1 LSSASTPFTFE
12 DLESQEADGPV
23 CRTEFITLFPV
34 EDGEPFEEATR
45 EDAAQEQAEQ
55 GKSVSEEATEE
66 EAEEE
71 LPQPSLLEPPED
83 PARKA
88 FEDAYAQGEKAGYE
102 MGMRRVESIAKRLE
116 NQINEVVSF
125 KQKLADTYE
134 KLSTE
139 IALIFAETLVLRVCS
154 DHRDT
159 LMSMIRKAL
168 EACEDKS
175 EIVIRVRSEDVKHV
189 EGLES
194 SHLKIIPDDTLKEP
208 GFVIE
213 TNMGEIDGRIRTQF
227 EELKG
232 ALAGSARAAA
242 RAPLERDQGAQ

>member
-1 LSSASTPFTFE
+1 M
-12 DLESQEADGPV
+12 

-34 EDGEPFEEATR
+34 EDGEPSEEATAEEAAR
-45 EDAAQEQAEQ
+45 GDAAQEQMEQ
-55 GKSVSEEATEE
+55 EEAASEEATEE
-66 EAEEE
+66 P
-71 LPQPSLLEPPED
+71 PQPSLPEPPED

-125 KQKLADTYE
+125 KQKLADRYE

-175 EIVIRVRSEDVKHV
+175 EIVIRVRSEDVKYV

-213 TNMGEIDGRIRTQF
+213 TNMGEIDGRIKTQI

-232 ALAGSARAAA
+232 ALTGYHAG
-242 RAPLERDQGAQ
+242 

>member
-1 LSSASTPFTFE
+1 MKDLSSASTPFTFE
-12 DLESQEADGPV
+12 DLESQGTDGPV

-34 EDGEPFEEATR
+34 EDGEPSEEATAEEAAR
-45 EDAAQEQAEQ
+45 GDAAQEQMEQ
-55 GKSVSEEATEE
+55 EEAASEEATEE
-66 EAEEE
+66 P
-71 LPQPSLLEPPED
+71 PQPSLPEPPED

-116 NQINEVVSF
+116 NQINEVISF
-125 KQKLADTYE
+125 KQKLTHRYE
-134 KLSTE
+134 ELSTE

-159 LMSMIRKAL
+159 LMKMIRKAL
-168 EACEDKS
+168 EACEDKN
-175 EIVIRVRSEDVKHV
+175 EIVIRVRSEDVKYV

-232 ALAGSARAAA
+232 AFTGHHAG
-242 RAPLERDQGAQ
+242 

>member
-12 DLESQEADGPV
+12 DLESQGTDGPV

-34 EDGEPFEEATR
+34 EDGEPSEEATAEEAAR
-45 EDAAQEQAEQ
+45 GDAAQEQMEQ
-55 GKSVSEEATEE
+55 EEAASEEATEE
-66 EAEEE
+66 P
-71 LPQPSLLEPPED
+71 PQPSLPEPPED

-116 NQINEVVSF
+116 NQINEVISF
-125 KQKLADTYE
+125 KQKLTHRYE
-134 KLSTE
+134 ELSTE

-159 LMSMIRKAL
+159 LMKMIRKAL
-168 EACEDKS
+168 EACEDKN
-175 EIVIRVRSEDVKHV
+175 EIVIRVRSEDVKYV

-232 ALAGSARAAA
+232 AFTGHHAG
-242 RAPLERDQGAQ
+242 

>member
-1 LSSASTPFTFE
+1 MSSASTPFTFE
-12 DLESQEADGPV
+12 DLESQGTDGPV

-34 EDGEPFEEATR
+34 EDGEPSEEATAEEAAR
-45 EDAAQEQAEQ
+45 GDAAQEQMEQ
-55 GKSVSEEATEE
+55 EEAASEEATEE
-66 EAEEE
+66 P
-71 LPQPSLLEPPED
+71 PQPSLPEPPED

-116 NQINEVVSF
+116 NQINEVISF
-125 KQKLADTYE
+125 KQKLTHRYE
-134 KLSTE
+134 ELSTE

-159 LMSMIRKAL
+159 LMKMIRKAL
-168 EACEDKS
+168 EACEDKN
-175 EIVIRVRSEDVKHV
+175 EIVIRVRSEDVKYV

-232 ALAGSARAAA
+232 AFTGHHAG
-242 RAPLERDQGAQ
+242 

>member
-1 LSSASTPFTFE
+1 MSSASTPFTFE
-12 DLESQEADGPV
+12 DLESQEAEGQAY
-23 CRTEFITLFPV
+23 RTEFITLFPV
-34 EDGEPFEEATR
+34 DDGEPYAERAAEEGTQDEATPEEPPPEEA
-45 EDAAQEQAEQ
+45 AL
-55 GKSVSEEATEE
+55 GEETPE
-66 EAEEE
+66 
-71 LPQPSLLEPPED
+71 PGPPEPPED

-88 FEDAYAQGEKAGYE
+88 FEDAYTQGEKAGYE

-116 NQINEVVSF
+116 NQISEVLSF
-125 KQKLADTYE
+125 RQKLTDRYE

-175 EIVIRVRSEDVKHV
+175 ELVIRVRPEDVKYV

-194 SHLKIIPDDTLKEP
+194 SHLKIIPDDTLKDP

-213 TNMGEIDGRIRTQF
+213 TTMGEIDGRIRTQI

-232 ALAGSARAAA
+232 ALTGYHAG
-242 RAPLERDQGAQ
+242 

>member
-1 LSSASTPFTFE
+1 MKDLSSASTPFTFE
-12 DLESQEADGPV
+12 NLESQEADGPV

-34 EDGEPFEEATR
+34 EDGEPSEEATAE
-45 EDAAQEQAEQ
+45 EDAAQVEQ
-55 GKSVSEEATEE
+55 GEAASEEATEE
-66 EAEEE
+66 P
-71 LPQPSLLEPPED
+71 PQPSLPEPPED
-83 PARKA
+83 PSRKA
-88 FEDAYAQGEKAGYE
+88 FEDAYVQGEKAGYE

-116 NQINEVVSF
+116 NQINEVISF
-125 KQKLADTYE
+125 KQKLTDRCE

-154 DHRDT
+154 DHKDT
-159 LMSMIRKAL
+159 LGSMIRKAL

-175 EIVIRVRSEDVKHV
+175 EILIRVRSEDVKYV

-227 EELKG
+227 DELKG
-232 ALAGSARAAA
+232 ALAGHHA
-242 RAPLERDQGAQ
+242 G

>member
-1 LSSASTPFTFE
+1 MKNLSSASTPFTFE
-12 DLESQEADGPV
+12 DLESQEAEGQAY
-23 CRTEFITLFPV
+23 RTEFITLFPV
-34 EDGEPFEEATR
+34 DDGEPYEEKA
-45 EDAAQEQAEQ
+45 
-55 GKSVSEEATEE
+55 
-66 EAEEE
+66 AEEGTQE
-71 LPQPSLLEPPED
+71 VPPPEEVALGEETPGPPEPGPPEPPED

-116 NQINEVVSF
+116 NQISEILSF
-125 KQKLADTYE
+125 RQKLIDKYE

-175 EIVIRVRSEDVKHV
+175 ELVIRVRPEDVKYV

-194 SHLKIIPDDTLKEP
+194 SHLKIIPDDTLKDP

-213 TNMGEIDGRIRTQF
+213 TTMGEIDGRIRTQI

-232 ALAGSARAAA
+232 ALTGYHAG
-242 RAPLERDQGAQ
+242 